1 MKRLRHLKLIAAVS
15 VVLLALTGFSQARSS
30 GGHSGG
36 GGKSRSSGHGGG
48 GCSSEKSSSHSHSG
62 SSDSDYTSGSTSGYT
77 SGYTGSGNSSSSSST
92 SGNGSGGSSAN
103 GSGHVTECAEA
114 EPGTKPGATV
124 RVRNSGD
131 RSGTFAVEVD
141 FLDAAGQVIDSG
153 SARTTVKGGGSRSV
167 KVPMETPSK
176 VHDVVECE
184 VSSVR

>member
-48 GCSSEKSSSHSHSG
+48 GCSSEKSSSHSHTG
-62 SSDSDYTSGSTSGYT
+62 SSDSDYGSGSTSGYT
-77 SGYTGSGNSSSSSST
+77 SGYSSSGSSRSSSSSS
-92 SGNGSGGSSAN
+92 SSGGSSAN
-103 GSGHVTECAEA
+103 GSGYVTECAQA
-114 EPGTKPGATV
+114 KPGTKPGATV

-131 RSGTFAVEVD
+131 RSGTFVVEVD
-141 FLDAAGQVIDSG
+141 FLDAAGEIIDSG
-153 SARTTVKGGGSRSV
+153 SAHTTVKGGNSRSV

-176 VHDVVECE
+176 VRDVVECE

>member
-48 GCSSEKSSSHSHSG
+48 GCSSEKSSSHSHTG
-62 SSDSDYTSGSTSGYT
+62 SSDSDYGSGSTSGYT
-77 SGYTGSGNSSSSSST
+77 NGYSSSGSSRSSSSSS
-92 SGNGSGGSSAN
+92 GSGGSSVK
-103 GSGHVTECAEA
+103 GSGYVTECAQA
-114 EPGTKPGATV
+114 KPGTKPGATV

-131 RSGTFAVEVD
+131 RSGTFVVEVD
-141 FLDAAGQVIDSG
+141 FLDAAGEVIDSG
-153 SARTTVKGGGSRSV
+153 SAHTTVKGGNARSV

-176 VHDVVECE
+176 VRDVVECE

>member
-1 MKRLRHLKLIAAVS
+1 MRHLKLIAAVS

-48 GCSSEKSSSHSHSG
+48 GCSSEKSSSHSHTG
-62 SSDSDYTSGSTSGYT
+62 SSDSDYGSGSTSGSTSGYT
-77 SGYTGSGNSSSSSST
+77 SGYSSSGSSRSSSSSS
-92 SGNGSGGSSAN
+92 SSGGSSAN
-103 GSGHVTECAEA
+103 GSGYVTECAQA
-114 EPGTKPGATV
+114 KPGTKPGATV

-131 RSGTFAVEVD
+131 RSGTFVVEVD
-141 FLDAAGQVIDSG
+141 FLDAAGEIIDSG
-153 SARTTVKGGGSRSV
+153 SAHTTVKGGNSRSV

-176 VHDVVECE
+176 VRDVAECE